1 MFSGKPGSIAA
12 PHGGGQVTAEV
23 VGVAI
28 PCSSFVV
35 CIYNGTCAMS
45 GDIIPIAQV
54 SQSGNFV
61 KLNLG
66 DGEFAVVPSSR
77 FSQRPYFLAA
87 QDRNGEPP
95 LFDTFDSLLGLDG
108 GLLTLSQGDCYRIEV
123 VAAIPAPPQRHDETA
138 VWEHTAR
145 HNGIEL
151 QDVDVSGKMEFDE
164 LCGILSVKG
173 VAAKTRLRY
182 FLRNRQQQRQQRSI
196 LTYGLPELGPLSETT
211 KFTSNPSVP
220 TEEQHAAAS
229 LTISSFAI
237 LTDLGGLESPKDN
250 NMSTELSWTSSTP
263 SAQKEK

>member
-1 MFSGKPGSIAA
+1 MFAGKPGSIAA

-95 LFDTFDSLLGLDG
+95 LFDTFESLLGLDG

-151 QDVDVSGKMEFDE
+151 QDVDVSEKMEFDE

-173 VAAKTRLRY
+173 WQQKLDCDTFFGIDSNNGNNDRFLPTDYRSWDRFRRRQSSRQTRLY
-182 FLRNRQQQRQQRSI
+182 QRRSSMRR
-196 LTYGLPELGPLSETT
+196 PL
-211 KFTSNPSVP
+211 
-220 TEEQHAAAS
+220 
-229 LTISSFAI
+229 
-237 LTDLGGLESPKDN
+237 
-250 NMSTELSWTSSTP
+250 
-263 SAQKEK
+263 